1 MFSSDKGF
9 SCRPFCSGGKSPTF
23 CLFHFFPLVMR
34 IRGLDCC
41 SVNLLS
47 ALVSGMEKQGWLVL
61 APPPFIQCLYPTCAL
76 KCSGRNVLAASW
88 LSPFISPRQHP
99 FRARLWMQR
108 QRRERRPKPSITFQF
123 PLPRGASSSSRQ
135 FSELTKLP
143 PWLFLCTSGS
153 TVNSSCPFIQSAQYV
168 INLKSL
174 FCPAELENWMH
185 TTILDHL

>member
-41 SVNLLS
+41 SVSPLS
-47 ALVSGMEKQGWLVL
+47 ALVSGMEKQDWLVL

-88 LSPFISPRQHP
+88 LSPFISPR
-99 FRARLWMQR
+99 
-108 QRRERRPKPSITFQF
+108 
-123 PLPRGASSSSRQ
+123 
-135 FSELTKLP
+135 
-143 PWLFLCTSGS
+143 
-153 TVNSSCPFIQSAQYV
+153 
-168 INLKSL
+168 
-174 FCPAELENWMH
+174 
-185 TTILDHL
+185 